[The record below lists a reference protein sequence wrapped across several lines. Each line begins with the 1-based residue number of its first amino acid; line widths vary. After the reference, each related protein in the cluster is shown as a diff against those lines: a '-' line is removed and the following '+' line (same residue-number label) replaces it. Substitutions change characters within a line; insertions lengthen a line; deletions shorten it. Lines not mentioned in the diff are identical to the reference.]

1 MHYLPFMAAITLP
14 PLVGRGDEGRSVEV
28 VGGIEGET
36 QPAEGWRW
44 ELQHISKGGGGC
56 WNPEGL
62 SVELYCSFSVIA
74 AQIRASRC
82 NHLHTDQCSVLGDD
96 RPDVTADIFI

>member
-36 QPAEGWRW
+36 QPAEGWWW
-44 ELQHISKGGGGC
+44 ELQHISEGWGGVRTQKVC
-56 WNPEGL
+56 LW
-62 SVELYCSFSVIA
+62 SFTA
-74 AQIRASRC
+74 
-82 NHLHTDQCSVLGDD
+82 HLV
-96 RPDVTADIFI
+96 